1 MLHNVDYVIPV
12 GHMKKRTG
20 KILNKGRQAETKAR
34 PWAEVA
40 VRCMGDGIMKGKERA
55 RFGVALLWLGI
66 AVVSLW
72 ISVVSYT
79 PPGGDKTTYAIQN
92 LIDGETFSEEVLSQY
107 TGSFRV
113 DIGPW
118 ALVTLCVLAVAAIAA
133 AIIGILIMSKQRPI
147 RWPFVMTVVGVIG
160 TAIPSL
166 AVFCAVVM
174 SASYFPG
181 VISPGVYP
189 IVTPFATALCLYFVT
204 KERKRI
210 KKAAAAQKRNAFIY
224 KAGDL

>member
-1 MLHNVDYVIPV
+1 
-12 GHMKKRTG
+12 
-20 KILNKGRQAETKAR
+20 
-34 PWAEVA
+34 
-40 VRCMGDGIMKGKERA
+40 MKGKERS
-55 RFGVALLWLGI
+55 RLGLALLWLGI
-66 AVVSLW
+66 GVVSLFV
-72 ISVVSYT
+72 SVVSYT

-107 TGSFRV
+107 NGSFRV

-118 ALVTLCVLAVAAIAA
+118 VLVALCVLAVAAIAA
-133 AIIGILIMSKQRPI
+133 ALVGILIMSKQRPI
-147 RWPFVMTVVGVIG
+147 RWPFVMAVLGVIG

-189 IVTPFATALCLYFVT
+189 IVTLFATALCLCLIA

-210 KKAAAAQKRNAFIY
+210 KEATAAQKGNAFIY